1 MIYTPLTKKA
11 MIFAYQAHQGQTDK
25 SGLPYIYHPM
35 HIAEQME
42 DESTTVCALLHDV
55 VEDTHYTL
63 EDLIKQGYPSEI
75 IEALS
80 LLTHN
85 KGIPYM
91 DYVRKINSNKIA
103 STVKL
108 ADLQHNSDLSRLE
121 VIDDDALKRIEK
133 YRKAMQILLGEK

>member
-11 MIFAYQAHQGQTDK
+11 MKFAYQAHQGQTDK

-63 EDLIKQGYPSEI
+63 EDLIQQGYPSEI

-133 YRKAMQILLGEK
+133 YRKAMQIILGEK

>member
-11 MIFAYQAHQGQTDK
+11 MKFAYQAHQGQTDK

-85 KGIPYM
+85 KDISYM

>member
-11 MIFAYQAHQGQTDK
+11 MKFAYQAHQGQTDK

-63 EDLIKQGYPSEI
+63 EDLIQQGYPSEI

>member
-11 MIFAYQAHQGQTDK
+11 MKFAYQAHQGQTDK

-85 KGIPYM
+85 KDISYM
-91 DYVRKINSNKIA
+91 DYVRKIKSNKIA

>member
-63 EDLIKQGYPSEI
+63 EDLIQQGYPSEI

-133 YRKAMQILLGEK
+133 YRKAMQIILGEK

>member
-11 MIFAYQAHQGQTDK
+11 MKFAYQAHQGQTDK

-85 KGIPYM
+85 KDISYM
-91 DYVRKINSNKIA
+91 DYVRKIKSNKIA

-108 ADLQHNSDLSRLE
+108 ADLQHNSDLSRFE

>member
-85 KGIPYM
+85 KDISYM

>member
-1 MIYTPLTKKA
+1 
-11 MIFAYQAHQGQTDK
+11 
-25 SGLPYIYHPM
+25 M

-85 KGIPYM
+85 KDISYM
-91 DYVRKINSNKIA
+91 DYVRKIKSNKIA

-108 ADLQHNSDLSRLE
+108 ADLQHNSDLSRFE

>member
-11 MIFAYQAHQGQTDK
+11 MKFAYQAHQGQTDK

-63 EDLIKQGYPSEI
+63 EDLIQQGYPSEI

-85 KGIPYM
+85 KDISYM
-91 DYVRKINSNKIA
+91 DYVRKIKSNKIA

>member
-85 KGIPYM
+85 KDISYM
-91 DYVRKINSNKIA
+91 DYVRKIKSNKIA

>member
-63 EDLIKQGYPSEI
+63 EDLIQQGYPSEI